1 MDNWNPGERNVR
13 WGARSART
21 ERGRCAGP
29 SEAAAPPR
37 GKCRQGHLRPGHL
50 RPACVVAEPRRTLG
64 VPHRVTSPRD
74 GAPTRPCGPRGR
86 HHWLWYGGTETGA
99 PGAAW
104 AWSPLRA
111 VNALGGRK
119 PRCGRRRLGA
129 SPSAGPERCGR
140 RSRATPGFP
149 ERGEMAPPGEQGPV
163 EAPPR
168 ERASGSPLSEPLLR
182 TRADSAYSGKKPGS
196 AGRSRPGETFVLT
209 GKAGVWRWGTRVSR
223 GRSCREMRAGLDI
236 KWALSLCLTA
246 RSNSPFSL

>member
-86 HHWLWYGGTETGA
+86 HHWLWYGGTERGA

-129 SPSAGPERCGR
+129 SPSAGPELWATFRGHSWFPRTRRDGASRGAGPCGGAA
-140 RSRATPGFP
+140 S
-149 ERGEMAPPGEQGPV
+149 GEGEQLPPLRAPSADTSRLRLLGE
-163 EAPPR
+163 EAW
-168 ERASGSPLSEPLLR
+168 ER
-182 TRADSAYSGKKPGS
+182 
-196 AGRSRPGETFVLT
+196 
-209 GKAGVWRWGTRVSR
+209 W
-223 GRSCREMRAGLDI
+223 
-236 KWALSLCLTA
+236 
-246 RSNSPFSL
+246 PF